1 MIYVAL
7 KYVVFG
13 FKLLIFAGGIT
24 GAAMAAMTRGDAFSV
39 ADRHDKWIWVA
50 MLAGSS
56 LVQLINVPFLS
67 WIGIVIIGLYWFD
80 VRPQIKDI
88 LEGNYGW

>member
-1 MIYVAL
+1 MCA
-7 KYVVFG
+7 
-13 FKLLIFAGGIT
+13 AGLV
-24 GAAMAAMTRGDAFSV
+24 GAALVATTRGDAFSA
-39 ADRHDKWIWVA
+39 ADRHDKWIWFGILV
-50 MLAGSS
+50 GSA
-56 LVQLINVPFLS
+56 LVQLIHVPFLS